1 MEGANLTKKIKEAN
15 KPMKYG
21 ELEKQAFMEA
31 TTCHICEKDLG
42 EEINGRVDHLENM
55 KEWLEILQLDL
66 RKIPNEKELKNL
78 VPRIQ
83 NSRFLLTSDN
93 ITTPLYALFGIIR
106 FVRLGHNIKNPKFDQ
121 NPLRIE

>member
-1 MEGANLTKKIKEAN
+1 MYINSKPIATKIVMVPDLVKKICK
-15 KPMKYG
+15 KTIM
-21 ELEKQAFMEA
+21 
-31 TTCHICEKDLG
+31 
-42 EEINGRVDHLENM
+42 
-55 KEWLEILQLDL
+55 
-66 RKIPNEKELKNL
+66 KNL

-93 ITTPLYALFGIIR
+93 ITTPLYALCGIIR